1 MPITRLGGWGGPR
14 MPFGSFAGKTE
25 ATGPAAPDAIGL
37 RFAARG
43 VPVHFAAGASTMH
56 YAANGTPLEWD
67 DDDA

>member
-25 ATGPAAPDAIGL
+25 ATGPAAPDASGL
-37 RFAARG
+37 KFVAQG
-43 VPVHFAAGASTMH
+43 TPVHFSAD
-56 YAANGTPLEWD
+56 GTPLEWD